1 MSTFVQTTYRESEFG
16 VPTDL
21 LAAGTSLENPYA
33 YDSAARE
40 LKSMAEQGLVKIVDE
55 RVRRGEHDQ
64 LINHIRFAR
73 LR

>member
-1 MSTFVQTTYRESEFG
+1 MNTLVRTTYLESQFG

-21 LAAGTSLENPYA
+21 LGVGTSLENPYA
-33 YDSAARE
+33 YDSAARD
-40 LKSMAEQGLVKIVDE
+40 LKTMADQGLVRIVDE

-64 LINHIRFAR
+64 LINHIRFTR